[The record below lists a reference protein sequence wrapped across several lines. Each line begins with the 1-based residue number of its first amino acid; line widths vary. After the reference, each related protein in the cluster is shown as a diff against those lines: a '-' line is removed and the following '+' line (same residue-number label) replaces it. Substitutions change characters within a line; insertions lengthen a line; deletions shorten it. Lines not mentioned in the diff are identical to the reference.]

1 MGFKNYKQDSVHW
14 DQTDDLK
21 TRTTI
26 TRPTYSVIC
35 SCWMKRKHKSDL
47 FVDQAVNTS
56 QGLPHS
62 TKLKE
67 KKNTNNQRGFVQ
79 INHRVYKLILVGLF
93 HSLLR
98 GRCSGI
104 ITQHA
109 SCNTQWWWRKGGG
122 SGNSGEPGGTGPS
135 APPLDL
141 WVFLLLAWRQ
151 NSLKKESHNSIQLRV
166 FKIYYSKNY
175 SNYFRRSIGNSACLL
190 R

>member
-109 SCNTQWWWRKGGG
+109 SCNTRWWWRKGGG
-122 SGNSGEPGGTGPS
+122 GAGGRKFWGTGRYR
-135 APPLDL
+135 PLRTPIRPVSIFTTCL
-141 WVFLLLAWRQ
+141 TPKF
-151 NSLKKESHNSIQLRV
+151 LKKRIP
-166 FKIYYSKNY
+166 
-175 SNYFRRSIGNSACLL
+175 
-190 R
+190 